1 MFAIRR
7 DGHFDLVCGMFL
19 RPERQMSKLTL
30 RFYLISAAN
39 SLSHTLIE

>member
-1 MFAIRR
+1 MSVIRR
-7 DGHFDLVCGMFL
+7 GGHFDLACGMFFRL
-19 RPERQMSKLTL
+19 ERQMPKLTL

>member
-1 MFAIRR
+1 MSVIRR
-7 DGHFDLVCGMFL
+7 DGRFDLVCGMFF
-19 RPERQMSKLTL
+19 RPERQMPKLAL